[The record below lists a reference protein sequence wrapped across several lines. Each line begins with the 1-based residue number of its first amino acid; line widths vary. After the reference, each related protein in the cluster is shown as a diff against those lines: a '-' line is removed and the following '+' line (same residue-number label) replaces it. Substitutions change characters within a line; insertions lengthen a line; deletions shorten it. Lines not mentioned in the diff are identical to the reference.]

1 MTIFAAMNFSHPP
14 SHHSGFQFKWSLPA
28 ALSFFCC
35 LSFLFLFAACDGYT
49 PVPKPRAYPR
59 VVYPEKAYKPF
70 EEGYCHFTF
79 DQPVYAKIEQ
89 DTAFFDEKA
98 KDECWFNIVVPQLN
112 AKIYC
117 SYYPIH
123 SRSDF
128 DKFVADA
135 FEMTNKHTVKATY
148 IDEQPVHRPEDHVHG
163 VVFNVEGPAASS
175 YQFFL
180 TDSTKNFVR
189 GALYF
194 NTVARPDSLAPVVAF
209 MREDLNRLV
218 TSLKWK

>member
-1 MTIFAAMNFSHPP
+1 MYKLTKGLGYGILVFALF
-14 SHHSGFQFKWSLPA
+14 WS
-28 ALSFFCC
+28 
-35 LSFLFLFAACDGYT
+35 ACEGYT

-59 VVYPEKAYKPF
+59 VFYPQKAYKPF
-70 EEGYCHFTF
+70 EEGYCNFTF
-79 DQPVYAKIEQ
+79 DQPVYSTIEQ
-89 DTAFFDEKA
+89 DTAYFDEKPR
-98 KDECWFNIVVPQLN
+98 DQCWFNIVVPQLN

-123 SRSDF
+123 NHADF

-135 FEMTNKHTVKATY
+135 FELTNKHTVKATY
-148 IDEQPVHRPEDHVHG
+148 IDEIPVNRPADRVYG
-163 VVFNVEGPAASS
+163 IVFNVEGPAASS

-194 NTVARPDSLAPVVAF
+194 NTVAKPDSLAPVATF
-209 MREDLNRLV
+209 MREDLDRMVKTLR
-218 TSLKWK
+218 WK

>member
-1 MTIFAAMNFSHPP
+1 MLKYILLYSTT
-14 SHHSGFQFKWSLPA
+14 L
-28 ALSFFCC
+28 FCC
-35 LSFLFLFAACDGYT
+35 CFLFSCEGYT

-59 VVYPEKAYKPF
+59 VVYPEKAYKSF
-70 EEGYCHFTF
+70 EEGYCSFTF

-89 DTAFFDEKA
+89 DTAYFDEKP

-123 SRSDF
+123 SRADF

-148 IDEQPVHRPEDHVHG
+148 IDEEPVHRPADHVHG

-180 TDSTKNFVR
+180 TDSTRNFVR

-209 MREDLNRLV
+209 MRADLNRMV
-218 TSLKWK
+218 ETLKWRE

>member
-1 MTIFAAMNFSHPP
+1 MQKNILLLSA
-14 SHHSGFQFKWSLPA
+14 SL
-28 ALSFFCC
+28 FCC
-35 LSFLFLFAACDGYT
+35 FLIVGCDGYT

-70 EEGYCHFTF
+70 ETGYCNFTF
-79 DQPVYAKIEQ
+79 DQPVYSKIEQ
-89 DTAFFDEKA
+89 DTAYFDEKP

-123 SRSDF
+123 SRTDF

-148 IDEQPVHRPEDHVHG
+148 IDEVPVHRPADHVHG

-180 TDSTKNFVR
+180 TDSTKHFVR

-209 MREDLNRLV
+209 MREDLNRMV
-218 TSLKWK
+218 ETLKWAN